1 MMRDH
6 VIETD
11 SIEQTGSRP
20 ILSVQ
25 SLWRQAC
32 MRLLDIDTEA
42 ILPSSSSPTSS
53 FSSSSITTTT
63 SFYSS
68 TTTSSSP
75 SSSTPI
81 LPLEGHGGT
90 WDQKYF
96 SQIELSESGK
106 VAIQDMMLN
115 ILRLS
120 VRCLLSRDDVETID
134 VAVRGE

>member
-11 SIEQTGSRP
+11 SIEQRGSHP

-32 MRLLDIDTEA
+32 MRLLDIDTDA
-42 ILPSSSSPTSS
+42 FLPSSSSSTTTTT
-53 FSSSSITTTT
+53 TTTT
-63 SFYSS
+63 S
-68 TTTSSSP
+68 

-81 LPLEGHGGT
+81 LPLEGLGGT

-96 SQIELSESGK
+96 SQIELSDSGK

-134 VAVRGE
+134 VAVRGECA

>member
-11 SIEQTGSRP
+11 SMEQTGSRP

-32 MRLLDIDTEA
+32 MRLLDIDTDA
-42 ILPSSSSPTSS
+42 FLPSSSSPSP
-53 FSSSSITTTT
+53 
-63 SFYSS
+63 
-68 TTTSSSP
+68 TTSSSSATTSSS

-81 LPLEGHGGT
+81 LPLEGQGGT

-96 SQIELSESGK
+96 SQIELSDSGK